1 MPVHSSLKSPAPRS
15 QSAFTAIGVRIPL
28 RDGLSLH
35 AAVWRPRGHTEP
47 VSAVMELTPYGVDH
61 LNEDGVFWAAE
72 GFAYVAIDV
81 RGRGNS
87 DGDFVPFLRD
97 ASDGYDAVE
106 WIAAQDWCD
115 GKVALHGGSYT
126 GVNQYL
132 ILAAAPPSLKA
143 ITPDST
149 SGFGVDLPRGGI
161 PALYDFGW
169 RRLVSNRGTQFTIAG
184 DIAHWHR
191 HLYDAA
197 VAGTS
202 LVEAAVAAGAPLD
215 EWVLEPVDHAE
226 PGPRWE
232 VYWAQ
237 PEQLAA
243 TTVPVLSITGM
254 YDDSSGGT
262 IHNWRRFVRH
272 APADVVAASHL
283 VVGPWDHMATHF
295 GEGKVGEL
303 VFGPDAAVNLPELRR
318 DWLRH
323 ILHGAPAPEFLRDR
337 VMLYLAGAERWIS
350 ASSLEQATTGSV
362 TKYLRSADG
371 PMDATHSGFVEDAPA
386 ASPDATFTCDPFDM
400 RTHEAELQPRP
411 AGSGPESPFHGQPM
425 NNFLMSVAGN
435 DPTNPRLVLDLDGQ
449 GVVYTSRILTDGHHH
464 RRRARTARAPGV
476 RPARRRSRGAAAR
489 DHADGRLDL
498 PQQRRAATELPP
510 PRRHAP
516 LPGAGRAHRR
526 HVPRVQVVHAHRAGR
541 QPPAPGDPPR
551 LRDPADAVR
560 ARPARR
566 RPGGARAHPP
576 RRRLGAAPDTADGRA
591 VSDVV
596 TLVTGAASGI
606 GLACARR
613 LVARGDRVVCAD
625 LSPDTP
631 RLAAEIGAALGL
643 VVDVASSAECDAAV
657 MAAVEQ
663 LGHVDH
669 LVAAAGIELTGPA
682 HEMDDDTWHRVQRVN
697 VDGCFFMARAV
708 GRHLIGRGQAGASSC
723 WARSTHRSRCPARS
737 RT

>member
-15 QSAFTAIGVRIPL
+15 QSAFTAIGVRIPM
-28 RDGLSLH
+28 RDGASLH

-126 GVNQYL
+126 GINQYL

-149 SGFGVDLPRGGI
+149 SGQGIDLPRGGI
-161 PALYDFGW
+161 PMLYDFGW
-169 RRLVSNRGTQFTIAG
+169 RRLVSNRATHFTIAG
-184 DIAHWHR
+184 DLAHWHR
-191 HLYDAA
+191 HLFDAA

-237 PEQLAA
+237 PEQLAV
-243 TTVPVLSITGM
+243 TSVPVLSITGM

-262 IHNWRRFVRH
+262 IHNWRRFARH
-272 APADVVAASHL
+272 APAEVVAASHL

-295 GEGKVGEL
+295 GEARVGEL

-323 ILHGAPAPEFLRDR
+323 ILYGAPVPEFLRDR
-337 VMLYLAGAERWIS
+337 VMLYLTGAERWI
-350 ASSLEQATTGSV
+350 AAPSLEQATTGSV
-362 TKYLRSADG
+362 TRHLRSVDG
-371 PMDATHSGFVEDAPA
+371 PMDPTHSGFIDDTPGDG
-386 ASPDATFTCDPFDM
+386 PDVTFTCDPFDM
-400 RTHEAELQPRP
+400 RMHEAELQPRP

-425 NNFLMSVAGN
+425 NNFLLSVAGN

-449 GVVYTSRILTDGHHH
+449 GVVYTSGVLTDDVTIIGEPELRVRVMCDQPDADVVVLLHEITPMGDAIFLSSDALRLSCRGLDGTH
-464 RRRARTARAPGV
+464 RYLVPGEPTDVTFREFKWCTRTVQAG
-476 RPARRRSRGAAAR
+476 SRLRVAI
-489 DHADGRLDL
+489 
-498 PQQRRAATELPP
+498 
-510 PRRHAP
+510 RHAYAIQLTP
-516 LPGAGRAHRR
+516 YGHGR
-526 HVPRVQVVHAHRAGR
+526 
-541 QPPAPGDPPR
+541 
-551 LRDPADAVR
+551 PADAPAAHVR
-560 ARPARR
+560 IVHDAAS
-566 RPGGARAHPP
+566 AP
-576 RRRLGAAPDTADGRA
+576 RLILP
-591 VSDVV
+591 
-596 TLVTGAASGI
+596 TGA
-606 GLACARR
+606 
-613 LVARGDRVVCAD
+613 
-625 LSPDTP
+625 P
-631 RLAAEIGAALGL
+631 
-643 VVDVASSAECDAAV
+643 
-657 MAAVEQ
+657 
-663 LGHVDH
+663 
-669 LVAAAGIELTGPA
+669 
-682 HEMDDDTWHRVQRVN
+682 
-697 VDGCFFMARAV
+697 
-708 GRHLIGRGQAGASSC
+708 
-723 WARSTHRSRCPARS
+723 
-737 RT
+737 

>member
-1 MPVHSSLKSPAPRS
+1 MPVHSSLRSPVPRS
-15 QSAFTAIGVRIPL
+15 ESVFTAIGVRIPM

-35 AAVWRPRGHTEP
+35 AAVWRPRGHSEP

-115 GKVALHGGSYT
+115 GQVALHGGSYT

-149 SGFGVDLPRGGI
+149 SGQGIDLPRGGI
-161 PALYDFGW
+161 PMLYDFGW
-169 RRLVSNRGTQFTIAG
+169 RRLVSNRATQFTIGG
-184 DIAHWHR
+184 DLAHWHR

-197 VAGTS
+197 AAGTS
-202 LVEAAVAAGAPLD
+202 LVEAAVAAGAPVD
-215 EWVLEPVDHAE
+215 EWVLEAVDHPE

-262 IHNWRRFVRH
+262 IHNWRRFARH
-272 APADVVAASHL
+272 APAEVVAASHL
-283 VVGPWDHMATHF
+283 VVGPWDHMGTHF

-303 VFGPDAAVNLPELRR
+303 VFGPDATVNLPELRR

-323 ILHGAPAPEFLRDR
+323 VLHGAPPPEFLRDR

-350 ASSLEQATTGSV
+350 APSLEQATTGSA
-362 TKYLRSADG
+362 TRYLRSTDG

-386 ASPDATFTCDPFDM
+386 GGPDATFTCDPFDM

-425 NNFLMSVAGN
+425 NNFLLSVAGN

-449 GVVYTSRILTDGHHH
+449 GVVYTSRVLAEDITIVGEPELHLRLACDQPDADLVVLLHEVTPMGDAIFLSSDALRLSCRDLDGAHRYLVPSEPTDVTF
-464 RRRARTARAPGV
+464 REFKWCTRTVQAG
-476 RPARRRSRGAAAR
+476 SRLRVAI
-489 DHADGRLDL
+489 
-498 PQQRRAATELPP
+498 
-510 PRRHAP
+510 RHAYAIQLTP
-516 LPGAGRAHRR
+516 YGHGR
-526 HVPRVQVVHAHRAGR
+526 
-541 QPPAPGDPPR
+541 
-551 LRDPADAVR
+551 PADAPAAHVR
-560 ARPARR
+560 VLHDAAS
-566 RPGGARAHPP
+566 AP
-576 RRRLGAAPDTADGRA
+576 RLILP
-591 VSDVV
+591 
-596 TLVTGAASGI
+596 TGA
-606 GLACARR
+606 
-613 LVARGDRVVCAD
+613 
-625 LSPDTP
+625 P
-631 RLAAEIGAALGL
+631 
-643 VVDVASSAECDAAV
+643 
-657 MAAVEQ
+657 
-663 LGHVDH
+663 
-669 LVAAAGIELTGPA
+669 
-682 HEMDDDTWHRVQRVN
+682 
-697 VDGCFFMARAV
+697 
-708 GRHLIGRGQAGASSC
+708 
-723 WARSTHRSRCPARS
+723 
-737 RT
+737 

>member
-1 MPVHSSLKSPAPRS
+1 MTMPVHSSLNSPTPRS
-15 QSAFTAIGVRIPL
+15 QSAFTAIGVRIPM

-35 AAVWRPRGHTEP
+35 AAVWRPRGQTEP
-47 VSAVMELTPYGVDH
+47 VSAVMELTPYGIDH

-262 IHNWRRFVRH
+262 IYNWRRFARH
-272 APADVVAASHL
+272 APAGVVAASHL
-283 VVGPWDHMATHF
+283 VVGPWDHMGTHF
-295 GEGKVGEL
+295 GEGTVGEL

-323 ILHGAPAPEFLRDR
+323 ILHGAPPPEFLRDR

-350 ASSLEQATTGSV
+350 APSLEQATSGSV
-362 TKYLRSADG
+362 TRYLRSADG

-435 DPTNPRLVLDLDGQ
+435 DPTNPRPVLDLDGQ
-449 GVVYTSRILTDGHHH
+449 GVVYTSRILTDGITIIGEPELH
-464 RRRARTARAPGV
+464 V
-476 RPARRRSRGAAAR
+476 RLVCDQP
-489 DHADGRLDL
+489 DADLVVLLHEITPMGDSIFLSSDALRLSCRRLDGTHHYL
-498 PQQRRAATELPP
+498 VPGEPTDVTFREFKWCTRTVQAGSRLRLAI
-510 PRRHAP
+510 RHAYAIQLTP
-516 LPGAGRAHRR
+516 YGHGR
-526 HVPRVQVVHAHRAGR
+526 
-541 QPPAPGDPPR
+541 
-551 LRDPADAVR
+551 PADAPAAHVR
-560 ARPARR
+560 IHHDAAS
-566 RPGGARAHPP
+566 AP
-576 RRRLGAAPDTADGRA
+576 RLILP
-591 VSDVV
+591 
-596 TLVTGAASGI
+596 TGA
-606 GLACARR
+606 
-613 LVARGDRVVCAD
+613 
-625 LSPDTP
+625 P
-631 RLAAEIGAALGL
+631 
-643 VVDVASSAECDAAV
+643 
-657 MAAVEQ
+657 
-663 LGHVDH
+663 
-669 LVAAAGIELTGPA
+669 
-682 HEMDDDTWHRVQRVN
+682 
-697 VDGCFFMARAV
+697 
-708 GRHLIGRGQAGASSC
+708 
-723 WARSTHRSRCPARS
+723 
-737 RT
+737 